1 MLIMD
6 DEPNLR
12 RLLCDCLVALK
23 CHVDCAENGEQAVSL
38 FRAASQDNPFDVV
51 ILDLTVPG
59 GMGGAETLAEL
70 QRLDPGVLAVACSG
84 YANDPILCDH
94 ETHGFAGALEK
105 PFRFG
110 MLAVT
115 VRRLIAQRRR
125 TLSRDSLVRS

>member
-1 MLIMD
+1 
-6 DEPNLR
+6 
-12 RLLCDCLVALK
+12 
-23 CHVDCAENGEQAVSL
+23 
-38 FRAASQDNPFDVV
+38 VV